1 MEKIDLQLKFTAAT
15 PTKAQFDRGGY
26 WAIIVPPGE
35 LPPRLPHAALLRQR
49 HKSLG
54 KSPVDKEPLLT
65 QLPDAVGTR
74 VALAR
79 IKPDLAPFALL
90 TLARKLVAGAV
101 QQHVT
106 ELHVY
111 LGAFSPA
118 QRERIGEAVCAAALS
133 AAADLPTFKGKR
145 EQHALRLVHLHG
157 TADSPRYTR
166 TRAEAEGNALA
177 RRLTVLPSNY
187 LTPTDYLKEAR
198 ALARRMGWKLK
209 FHDLRA
215 LKRMGAGA
223 FCAVA
228 QGSPEPDAGILHLR
242 YAPRGGRGAPVALVG
257 KGICFDTGGH
267 NLKTGAYMYGMHG
280 DMQGSAV
287 ALGILYALTRLKVR
301 FPVDC
306 WLALA
311 MNHIGPRA
319 YKPNDVVT
327 AVNGITIEV
336 VDTDAEGRMVLA
348 DTLALAARRKPRLIL
363 DFATLTGSCKRALGG
378 FMSGVFTNREAWVH
392 RLIETGRQS
401 GERVWPF
408 PLDEDY
414 DQVLESDIADV
425 KQCANDPGPDHIHAA
440 RFLNRFVDS
449 VPWIHMDLSSGGNK
463 GGLGHVPTTKTGFG
477 VRFSVNLLL
486 DQELV

>member
-1 MEKIDLQLKFTAAT
+1 MEQIDLKLKIHERTPAA
-15 PTKAQFDRGGY
+15 AEFDRAAH
-26 WAIIVPPGE
+26 WIVVVPPGE
-35 LPPRLPHAALLRQR
+35 LPRRLPHAALLRQR
-49 HKSLG
+49 MQRTARKDSD
-54 KSPVDKEPLLT
+54 SEPFVT

-79 IKPDLAPFALL
+79 VRADLAQFDLL
-90 TLARKLVAGAV
+90 TLARKLVVAHAA
-101 QQHVT
+101 QRAA
-106 ELHVY
+106 ELHV
-111 LGAFSPA
+111 LIAGFTAA
-118 QRERIGEAVCAAALS
+118 QRERIAEALYAAAL
-133 AAADLPTFKGKR
+133 AAAAAMPSYRRKT
-145 EQHALRLVHLHG
+145 EQPALRALHLHG
-157 TADSPRYTR
+157 GPDSPRFAR

-177 RRLTVLPSNY
+177 RRLTVLPSNH
-187 LTPTDYLKEAR
+187 LTPADYLKQVR
-198 ALARRMGWKLK
+198 ALARRHGWRLV

-215 LKRMGAGA
+215 LRRLGAGA

-228 QGSPEPDAGILHLR
+228 QGSPEPDAGIVHLR
-242 YAPRGGRGAPVALVG
+242 YAPRGRGGAPVALVG
-257 KGICFDTGGH
+257 KGICFDTGGV
-267 NLKTGAYMYGMHG
+267 NLKTGQYMYGMHG

-287 ALGILYALTRLKVR
+287 ALGILHALTRLRVR

-327 AVNGITIEV
+327 TVNGVSIEV
-336 VDTDAEGRMVLA
+336 VDTDAEGRMVLS
-348 DTLALAARRKPRLIL
+348 DTLALAARRRPRLIL
-363 DFATLTGSCKRALGG
+363 DFATLTGACKRALGNG
-378 FMSGVFTNREAWVH
+378 MSGVFTNRELWVQ

-414 DQVLESDIADV
+414 DQALESEIADV
-425 KQCANDPGPDHIHAA
+425 KQCASEPGPDHIHAA
-440 RFLNRFVDS
+440 RFLGRFVGD
-449 VPWIHMDLSSGGNK
+449 VPWIHMDLSAGGHK

-477 VRFSVNLLL
+477 VRFTLNLLL

>member
-15 PTKAQFDRGGY
+15 PTKSGFERAAY
-26 WAIIVPPGE
+26 WAVITPPGE
-35 LPPRLPHAALLRQR
+35 LPARLPYASLLQQR
-49 HKSLG
+49 HGELK
-54 KSPVDKEPLLT
+54 KSPTDREPLVT
-65 QLPDAVGTR
+65 QLPDAAGTR
-74 VALAR
+74 VALCRAS
-79 IKPDLAPFALL
+79 PDIAQFALL

-101 QQHVT
+101 AQRVA
-106 ELHVY
+106 ELHV
-111 LGAFSPA
+111 LIGAFSPA
-118 QRERIGEAVCAAALS
+118 QRNRIAEALCAAAL
-133 AAADLPTFKGKR
+133 AATADLPTFKRKR
-145 EQHALRLVHLHG
+145 EKPALRVVHLHG
-157 TADSPRYTR
+157 VADSPRFAR

-177 RRLTVLPSNY
+177 RRLTVLPSNH
-187 LTPTDYLKEAR
+187 LTPTLYLREVR
-198 ALARRMGWKLK
+198 ALARRQGWKLK

-228 QGSPEPDAGILHLR
+228 QGSPGADAGIVHLR
-242 YAPRGGRGAPVALVG
+242 YEPRGGRGAPVALVG
-257 KGICFDTGGH
+257 KGICFDTGGL
-267 NLKTGAYMYGMHG
+267 NLKTGNFMYGMHG

-319 YKPNDVVT
+319 YKPNDVVK
-327 AVNGITIEV
+327 AVNGVSIEV

-348 DTLALAARRKPRLIL
+348 DTLALAARRRPRLIL

-378 FMSGVFTNREAWVH
+378 FMSGVFTNRDAWVQ

-414 DQVLESDIADV
+414 DQVLDSEIADV
-425 KQCANDPGPDHIHAA
+425 KQCANEPGPDHIHAA
-440 RFLNRFVDS
+440 RFLNRFVDN
-449 VPWIHMDLSSGGNK
+449 VPWIHMDLSAGGNK

-477 VRFSVNLLL
+477 IRFSLNLLL